1 MLGRGAIAFTLV
13 LNAVHMP
20 DHSHA
25 WSEKRKDK
33 SRDNL
38 LEARHCAIES
48 LNIVLTATMTDFLL
62 QDADTS
68 GVRGCLHWESMS
80 QILAMV
86 LAAGAMG
93 VTAVLTVEVKVK
105 TPARAVEGIT
115 ELK

>member
-1 MLGRGAIAFTLV
+1 MLGLKRGRTKVVIICSKPGTV
-13 LNAVHMP
+13 P
-20 DHSHA
+20 
-25 WSEKRKDK
+25 
-33 SRDNL
+33 
-38 LEARHCAIES
+38 IES

-68 GVRGCLHWESMS
+68 GVRGCLHRESMS